1 MPEQQTSVRIR
12 HCAKT
17 YPDGTVALRSTDL
30 DIAPGEI
37 LALLGPSGCGKTTLL
52 RIIAGLETANPGAQ
66 IFFGADEVG
75 GLRPEVRQIGMV
87 FQHYA
92 LFPQMDVAANIAYGL
107 KIRGIAPEEIRKR
120 VADLLDLVRLDGLA
134 HKRPAELSGG
144 QRQRVALARA
154 IAIRPRVLLLD
165 EPLTALDAKLK
176 ESLRDELAALLR
188 QLHVTAIHVTHDQHE
203 AMAIAD
209 RLAVMHHGEVIQVGS
224 AEQLYRAPADAFVA
238 SFLGHMNRVP
248 ISFDEHARPG
258 IRLGGLWLALEGDA
272 RVAGAQEVLIRPEDI
287 RLYPLSND
295 PSPLGL
301 GRILQRAFL
310 GDRIQ
315 FRVLTPEGIELRV
328 QESRD
333 CSFVVDDSVHVDIQR
348 DALKTFG
355 VRQ

>member
-1 MPEQQTSVRIR
+1 
-12 HCAKT
+12 
-17 YPDGTVALRSTDL
+17 
-30 DIAPGEI
+30 
-37 LALLGPSGCGKTTLL
+37 
-52 RIIAGLETANPGAQ
+52 
-66 IFFGADEVG
+66 
-75 GLRPEVRQIGMV
+75 
-87 FQHYA
+87 
-92 LFPQMDVAANIAYGL
+92 
-107 KIRGIAPEEIRKR
+107 
-120 VADLLDLVRLDGLA
+120 
-134 HKRPAELSGG
+134 
-144 QRQRVALARA
+144 
-154 IAIRPRVLLLD
+154 
-165 EPLTALDAKLK
+165 DAKLK

-248 ISFDEHARPG
+248 ISFDELARPG
-258 IRLGGLWLALEGDA
+258 IRLGGLWLALEADA